1 MLKFI
6 EVKGNDYE
14 IGYQIGQHFKKYL
27 KNKIID
33 FDKKVHLAET
43 EIEFLKNKLEN
54 TFPNLLHEIY
64 GRADGANISRKSF
77 LLMVFPEIYERIDG
91 CTTVIV
97 KKENS
102 VLFAHNEDNED
113 FNLENVALIKY
124 NYGDR
129 FIISYTMA
137 ERLAGS
143 AFSYNSNGLLFSSN
157 YVFDENLNLDNLS
170 RYIVVR
176 DVINSKNIEEVL
188 QKLKDNDVASAFS
201 LSVLDINTNQVINI
215 EKDIHE
221 IYVTEIK
228 DNYARS
234 NHFHVKEHDESK
246 DPEDSK
252 FRYKKT
258 NELINKL
265 DVENC
270 CLNDLLNILKYQ
282 TDDYYKC
289 VYKQYGKFM
298 NLSVT
303 DATLCIDTSQNY
315 FKIYDYIGKSILKIS
330 IDGNLLEQSLQKN

>member
-14 IGYQIGQHFKKYL
+14 IGYQIGQYFKKYL
-27 KNKIID
+27 KNKIIE
-33 FDKKVHLAET
+33 FDKKVHLVNN
-43 EIEFLKNKLEN
+43 EIELLRNKLEK
-54 TFPNLLHEIY
+54 TFPNLLQEIY
-64 GRADGANISRKSF
+64 GRADGADIKRSSF

-97 KKENS
+97 KKQKS
-102 VLFAHNEDNED
+102 VLFAHNEDNVS
-113 FNLENVALIKY
+113 FNLDNVALVKY

-143 AFSYNSNGLLFSSN
+143 AFSYNSSGLLFSSN
-157 YVFDENLNLDNLS
+157 YVYSEDLNLDNLS

-176 DVINSKNIEEVL
+176 DIINSKSVEEVL
-188 QKLKDNDVASAFS
+188 QKLKNSDVASAFS
-201 LSVLDINTNQVINI
+201 LNVLDTNTNRVINI
-215 EKDIHE
+215 EKDVHD

-228 DNYARS
+228 DKYARS
-234 NHFHVKEHDESK
+234 NHFHAKEHDESE
-246 DPEDSK
+246 DPKDSK
-252 FRYKKT
+252 FRYEKA

-265 DVENC
+265 DIEAC
-270 CLNDLLNILKYQ
+270 CLNDLINILKYQ
-282 TDDYYKC
+282 TDNYYEC

-303 DATLCIDTSQNY
+303 DATLCIDTSQSY
-315 FKIYDYIGKSILKIS
+315 FTIYDYIGKSILKIS
-330 IDGNLLEQSLQKN
+330 FDGNLIEQNLQKN